1 MAFEEFKENLL
12 QADVN
17 IHGYIESSEEYIK
30 LKSFKALMIGVL
42 YITKIIIIGALL
54 GITLLI
60 LSFAFAFRLAQV
72 LDNTF
77 YGFLIVGGFYAL
89 VALITYVFRSKLNG
103 PLLRKFSNYYF
114 TKDDT
119 KKL

>member
-1 MAFEEFKENLL
+1 MAFEEFKESILK
-12 QADVN
+12 ADVN
-17 IHGYIESSEEYIK
+17 FHGYIESSEEYIK

-42 YITKIIIIGALL
+42 FITKTIIIGALI

-60 LSFAFAFRLAQV
+60 FSFAFAFKLAQV

-77 YGFLIVGGFYAL
+77 YGFLIVGAFYTI
-89 VALITYVFRSKLNG
+89 VVVITYLLRSRLNG

-114 TKDDT
+114 SKDDT

>member
-1 MAFEEFKENLL
+1 MAFEEFIENLVK
-12 QADVN
+12 ADVN

-42 YITKIIIIGALL
+42 YITKVIIIGALL

-60 LSFAFAFRLAQV
+60 FSFAFAFKLARV

-77 YGFLIVGGFYAL
+77 YGFLIVGAFYIIVVL
-89 VALITYVFRSKLNG
+89 VAYVFRSKLNG